1 MTRTPLLT
9 SVVGSHAHP
18 GWFAHGIAAAE
29 RGEYGPADLAE
40 LLDDGVDLAI
50 RDQER
55 AGIDVIS
62 DGEMRRAGFFT
73 AEFYRHLTG
82 VRPLP
87 PERRLGAGAHDG
99 LHRFAVDEAIAAPDG
114 LGVVAEYLAA
124 RPRTSAPAQGH
135 AARAVHASAAGSPTG
150 RAQVYA
156 TRVAAAEAF
165 VPIVAAELRALV
177 DAGATII
184 QVDEPSPAIHPDAPA
199 DFVALFNAAIEPA
212 VGRARLGAH
221 LCFGNFLGRPLG
233 AALVPPDP
241 DGDARLRRRRARARV
256 RQPRDGRGRAPA
268 ARSPTPGKDVAA
280 GVIDVKNSHVE
291 TAAEVA
297 ARIEAILATGVPPE
311 RLALVPDCGFS
322 QTARHLAD
330 RQARRA
336 RGRPRPGPRSPA
348 RHRGVIDPSAHPP
361 TLLKEAPSMKAHQVT
376 MLGTGLIGDFYT
388 ATLHGQRGR
397 DRVRVVFS
405 KSEERGAA
413 FAERWSIP
421 EHVDRPPRR
430 RSSTPTPTRS

>member
-1 MTRTPLLT
+1 MSHERRDREPLLT

-18 GWFAHGIAAAE
+18 GWFAHGIAAAA
-29 RGEYGPADLAE
+29 RGEFGPADLAE

-87 PERRLGAGAHDG
+87 ADRRLGVGAHDG
-99 LHRFAVDEAIAAPDG
+99 LHRFAVDEEIAAPDG
-114 LGVVAEYLAA
+114 LGVVGEYLAA
-124 RPRTSAPAQGH
+124 RERTTRPLKATVPGPYTLS
-135 AARAVHASAAGSPTG
+135 G
-150 RAQVYA
+150 RLAHGPGQVYG

-165 VPIVAAELRALV
+165 VPIVAAEVRGLV
-177 DAGATII
+177 NAGATII
-184 QVDEPSPAIHPDAPA
+184 QVDEPSAAIHPDAPA

-221 LCFGNFLGRPLG
+221 LCFGNFLGRPLAPRSYRPIL
-233 AALVPPDP
+233 AAMLGFAVDE
-241 DGDARLRRRRARARV
+241 RV
-256 RQPRDGRGRAPA
+256 REFANREMSAIGLLRDITDAG
-268 ARSPTPGKDVAA
+268 TDVAA

-297 ARIEAILATGVPPE
+297 ARIEAILTTGVPPE

-322 QTARHLAD
+322 QPARHLTTA
-330 RQARRA
+330 
-336 RGRPRPGPRSPA
+336 
-348 RHRGVIDPSAHPP
+348 
-361 TLLKEAPSMKAHQVT
+361 K
-376 MLGTGLIGDFYT
+376 LGALV
-388 ATLHGQRGR
+388 AGR
-397 DRVRVVFS
+397 DLVR
-405 KSEERGAA
+405 G
-413 FAERWSIP
+413 
-421 EHVDRPPRR
+421 
-430 RSSTPTPTRS
+430 RSSTGATTSH